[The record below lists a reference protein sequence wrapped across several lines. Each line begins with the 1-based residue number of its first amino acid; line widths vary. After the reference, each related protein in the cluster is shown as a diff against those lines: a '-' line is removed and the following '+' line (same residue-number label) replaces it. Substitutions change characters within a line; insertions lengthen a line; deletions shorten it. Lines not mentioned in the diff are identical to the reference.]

1 MVKMTEPYI
10 IKINNITISLK
21 ECIRIEMVLLES
33 RKRNLPGF
41 GHVFPSSKVQD
52 REIISAKNIV
62 KLVNILF

>member
-10 IKINNITISLK
+10 IKINNIVSLK
-21 ECIRIEMVLLES
+21 ECIRIEMILLES

-62 KLVNILF
+62 KLINVLF

>member
-10 IKINNITISLK
+10 IKINNIISLK
-21 ECIRIEMVLLES
+21 ECIRIEMILLES

-41 GHVFPSSKVQD
+41 GHAFPSSKVQD

-62 KLVNILF
+62 KLVNVLV